1 MKSKRRHELQQNVLD
16 AELGQII
23 SFLKKRGTYLA
34 WGVLIIAMI
43 VLVYAYVQRRKRSNL
58 QEVRAEY
65 DRVRTNQKITPEARL
80 NQMKAFVDEGPDG
93 SDPKAAGDQRTTA
106 RAMLDVAN
114 EYASRFANS
123 GSNVTPQQRRT
134 FGGLADRYYRR
145 AINEFKTVPW
155 AFARANLAYGKLAE
169 SRREFGAAESSYQ
182 FILKMGDDAA
192 GLVAEAEYR
201 MENLNRLR
209 KETPVKMATT
219 LPAEFLPKPPPTETT
234 TQPAETTTK
243 PATTQPAGEPAPE
256 TPGEPAPAKSSKPAP
271 TTQPATP

>member
-1 MKSKRRHELQQNVLD
+1 MKSKRRHELKQNVLD

-23 SFLKKRGTYLA
+23 TFLKKRGTYLA

-65 DRVRTNQKITPEARL
+65 DRVRTNQKITPEGRL
-80 NQMKAFVDEGPDG
+80 NKMREFIEEGKDG
-93 SDPKAAGDQRTTA
+93 SDPLAAGDQRTTA

-114 EYASRFANS
+114 EYATRFANS
-123 GSNVTPQQRRT
+123 GSNVTPQQRRSYA
-134 FGGLADRYYRR
+134 GLADRFYRM

-182 FILKMGDDAA
+182 FVLKMGDDAG
-192 GLVAEAEYR
+192 GLVAEAKYR
-201 MENLNRLR
+201 TENLDRLR
-209 KETPVKMATT
+209 TETPVKMATS
-219 LPAEFLPKPPPTETT
+219 LPAEFIPKPPSPE
-234 TQPAETTTK
+234 ATTK
-243 PATTQPAGEPAPE
+243 PAASQPAAK
-256 TPGEPAPAKSSKPAP
+256 PAPAPATSSKPAP
-271 TTQPATP
+271 TTQPASP